1 MKLKQVDF
9 TLTRLISSQE
19 SRLGDK
25 RATCQISFLKSLY
38 KLSIINFTVFYF
50 KLGAN
55 HQVRKIMIQY
65 FLKSISYFAESESE
79 TFKASKYF
87 IYASKLMEYL
97 WHCP

>member
-1 MKLKQVDF
+1 MSWLHFNPIDF
-9 TLTRLISSQE
+9 KSHLP
-19 SRLGDK
+19 DF
-25 RATCQISFLKSLY
+25 FLKSLY

-55 HQVRKIMIQY
+55 HQVRKIYLIMIQY

-87 IYASKLMEYL
+87 IYASKLRE
-97 WHCP
+97 